1 MHKRNTKVDAA
12 ASLNDGKTEVICFIS
27 KHNITT
33 FCTAISCPFSVGSSN
48 IIPAS
53 RIRYLGAIMDQQLSM
68 IDQVTAVRVSCN
80 YHLRRLSSVRRY
92 LTRCAV
98 QALITSQLDF
108 CNSLL
113 LRLTLAQI
121 ECLQWIRNKA
131 ARLVTRTRQ
140 RDHITRV
147 AGAALA
153 TCASPNRI

>member
-1 MHKRNTKVDAA
+1 MDAA

-53 RIRYLGAIMDQQLSM
+53 RIRYLCAIMDQQLSM

-80 YHLRRLSSVRRY
+80 YHLRRLSSIRRY
-92 LTRCAV
+92 LTPEATRCAI